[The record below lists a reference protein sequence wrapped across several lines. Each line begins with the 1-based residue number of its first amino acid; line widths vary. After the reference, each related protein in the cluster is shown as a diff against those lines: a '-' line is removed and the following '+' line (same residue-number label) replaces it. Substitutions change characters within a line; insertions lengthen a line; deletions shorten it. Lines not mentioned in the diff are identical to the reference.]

1 MIYDVLIQY
10 TLCHIMWLIYRTMF
24 QFLGGVATYLVAWA
38 ILGQDNASQIT
49 AESSMGFMVK
59 VVELTSKAP
68 QS

>member
-1 MIYDVLIQY
+1 
-10 TLCHIMWLIYRTMF
+10 MF

-38 ILGQDNASQIT
+38 ILGQDSASQIT
-49 AESSMGFMVK
+49 AKSSMGFMVK